1 MASSESSKTVFLAMS
16 VNFSI
21 GVAKSII
28 ATITMSSAMFSEAVH
43 SFVDTGNQFLLWF
56 GIKQAKKSNPKIYP
70 LGRGREEY
78 FWTLVVAVL
87 IFTIGGLVSLEH
99 GIESLSH
106 PKKLENLSISLTLLI
121 VSIILESYVLKK
133 AISELKRGKAKNKGI
148 LKLLKESTDGPLI
161 AIVVEDFAATL
172 GLIFALVGTVLS
184 FITQNSVY
192 DSISAISIGILLM
205 VSGIF
210 LGYEMKHLITGE
222 SISNE
227 KLKKIKQLISSNEQ
241 VLNLSNLKILPIGS
255 NQYLALIN
263 LDYRD
268 SLKDEEIITVNSSLI
283 NSIKN
288 SEPSISEIYFNPQKD
303 IIILWKLIKTI
314 CRKSKFK

>member
-184 FITQNSVY
+184 FISQNSVY

-268 SLKDEEIITVNSSLI
+268 SLKDEEIITVNSFLI

-288 SEPSISEIYFNPQKD
+288 SEPSISEIYFNPQ
-303 IIILWKLIKTI
+303 
-314 CRKSKFK
+314 

>member
-263 LDYRD
+263 LDYKD

-288 SEPSISEIYFNPQKD
+288 SEPSISEIYFNPQ
-303 IIILWKLIKTI
+303 
-314 CRKSKFK
+314 

>member
-205 VSGIF
+205 LSGIF

-288 SEPSISEIYFNPQKD
+288 SEPSISEIYFNPQ
-303 IIILWKLIKTI
+303 
-314 CRKSKFK
+314 

>member
-172 GLIFALVGTVLS
+172 GLIFALIGTVLS

-255 NQYLALIN
+255 NQYLTLIN

-288 SEPSISEIYFNPQKD
+288 SEPSISEIYFNPQ
-303 IIILWKLIKTI
+303 
-314 CRKSKFK
+314 